1 MSVAQKNRK
10 LSQLRLIN
18 EVDDLIMEGWSED
31 LSLGETLDSMPA
43 ELRNAFLRLKFNTPV
58 IDGDGNYTIQFR
70 I

>member
-1 MSVAQKNRK
+1 
-10 LSQLRLIN
+10 
-18 EVDDLIMEGWSED
+18 MEGWSED
-31 LSLGETLDSMPA
+31 LTLGETLDSMPA